1 MGSHDKA
8 LTEEQKAKVDV
19 LRKKGM
25 SIKAISKELHIDDKR
40 VSAFLK
46 QTNRNGKVPC
56 CKVVGKAKPQT
67 KHRKP
72 KSLDEVIDIFGGRAC
87 DTTSDFARVLML
99 FIMYV
104 VKLLH
109 NNKKV
114 SEKDVHKHLDLL
126 CESFTDAA
134 SMVSATTVM
143 AMPKKFKE
151 FWLANSH
158 AEVGYMEKRKSVKK
172 R

>member
-8 LTEEQKAKVDV
+8 LTEEQKAKVEA

-46 QTNRNGKVPC
+46 QT
-56 CKVVGKAKPQT
+56 
-67 KHRKP
+67 KHRKS
-72 KSLDEVIDIFGGRAC
+72 KSLDDVIDILGGRAC
-87 DTTSDFARVLML
+87 DSTSDFARVLML